1 MSTIVLNAKVV
12 RKTIAVQSKVGVPGQ
27 TGAAGPAGADGDDGL
42 SAYQVAVAGGFVG
55 TEAQWLASL
64 VGATGPQGIQGVQG
78 PIGIQGP
85 AGEAGATGATGS
97 AGHSPV
103 VIFGSGADADRLT
116 IDGVASG
123 PHLTG
128 PQGATGA
135 PGTTDHS
142 ALANLSADTHAQ
154 YHTDARGDA
163 RYSPLGHSHP
173 GAYDPSGTAA
183 AAVSAHVAA
192 GDPHPGYL
200 TPAEGNAAYEP
211 INANIQAHIASAANP
226 HGVTAA
232 QAGADPAGT
241 ASSAIASHL
250 AAGDPHPA
258 YTTAAEA
265 ASAAPVQSVAGKTG
279 AVSLAIADTSG
290 LQTALDGKS
299 ATGHSHSGLLPAGG
313 TTGQVLTK
321 ASATDYDT
329 AWVTGG
335 GGDVAADTHAAA
347 SKTTPVDADEI
358 PLVDSAAAWALKKLT
373 WANIKEAI
381 LGLFQRG
388 SHNTSVGLE
397 ALDSLSGGT
406 YNTAIGQEALDAM
419 SSGSQNTAVGAQAMR
434 DTTTGANNVAVGR
447 AALMGATGSDNV
459 ALGESAIWNTDGSNN
474 VAIGSQAGAYSN
486 ETFTEVTTQA
496 NSVYVG
502 HKTRANAADD
512 NAIVIGHNAYSL
524 GANTTAIGKAATTK
538 ARIFGDLGIG
548 TSDPSAALHA
558 VKTSAAQSRL
568 GYDSSN
574 YADMTVSSDGKLTI
588 DTSGNEIN
596 TPDAIEITTA
606 GEGIVLKSPNGTRHK
621 ITVANNGTLSVS
633 TI

>member
-335 GGDVAADTHAAA
+335 GGGGVTDHGALTGLSNDTHAQYHTDARGDARYARLIPNQIAIAQPFQLSGVYGCASTNATALSTVGGTAGRLDLSPVFFAQTTQVDRLAIYVAGAA
-347 SKTTPVDADEI
+347 PGGLTRVAIYLSDSSGLPSTLFFYQTTPFDMSSTGVKEETVSFAF
-358 PLVDSAAAWALKKLT
+358 AA
-373 WANIKEAI
+373 
-381 LGLFQRG
+381 
-388 SHNTSVGLE
+388 NTMYWVGLHFSTT
-397 ALDSLSGGT
+397 ATVRAIQVGGLPSLGFLAAGLSGT
-406 YNTAIGQEALDAM
+406 THATVFRRSASYPTPPDPFNPV
-419 SSGSQNTAVGAQAMR
+419 SSELVN
-434 DTTTGANNVAVGR
+434 
-447 AALMGATGSDNV
+447 
-459 ALGESAIWNTDGSNN
+459 
-474 VAIGSQAGAYSN
+474 
-486 ETFTEVTTQA
+486 TQA
-496 NSVYVG
+496 P
-502 HKTRANAADD
+502 
-512 NAIVIGHNAYSL
+512 AIFW
-524 GANTTAIGKAATTK
+524 
-538 ARIFGDLGIG
+538 RI
-548 TSDPSAALHA
+548 A
-558 VKTSAAQSRL
+558 
-568 GYDSSN
+568 
-574 YADMTVSSDGKLTI
+574 
-588 DTSGNEIN
+588 
-596 TPDAIEITTA
+596 
-606 GEGIVLKSPNGTRHK
+606 
-621 ITVANNGTLSVS
+621 
-633 TI
+633 